1 MIQYG
6 LLFFYWSFTEAPCY
20 SVTVGGVECSYSVV
34 SSLVLIVDPVEGF
47 HRAILNAV
55 LGRPFISVTATLGE
69 DSWHDPYFLQV
80 NLEPLV
86 LVVKLGEPGAP
97 KTICVTQL
105 YNNIQQQQ
113 LFIYWD
119 TFAIRGKKEHH
130 GVPKALVVEAGLLGH
145 PGGIPAAILVLIR
158 AADLVW
164 CHRSSLKAQGSV
176 IGTFWK
182 KCGINW

>member
-105 YNNIQQQQ
+105 YNNTTIYNNNSY
-113 LFIYWD
+113 LFIG
-119 TFAIRGKKEHH
+119 IRLLSGGKKSIMEY
-130 GVPKALVVEAGLLGH
+130 PKPWLLRRAFWGIQEEYQPPYWSWLEQLIWSDVTDPASKPRAL
-145 PGGIPAAILVLIR
+145 
-158 AADLVW
+158 W
-164 CHRSSLKAQGSV
+164 
-176 IGTFWK
+176 
-182 KCGINW
+182 